1 MSGFSVNTES
11 RERDGEKLSPVLI
24 GPFWQN
30 TEFSLVSEDPNQKP
44 NLQSHLYSQR
54 SFGTEFKTSFVL
66 TQKLDMIMSL
76 CCVNKT
82 Q

>member
-11 RERDGEKLSPVLI
+11 RERDEEKLSPVLI
-24 GPFWQN
+24 GLFWQN
-30 TEFSLVSEDPNQKP
+30 TGLSLVSEDPNQKP

-54 SFGTEFKTSFVL
+54 SFGTEFKTYFCVN
-66 TQKLDMIMSL
+66 TKMDMIMSL

>member
-11 RERDGEKLSPVLI
+11 RERDEEKLSPVLI

-30 TEFSLVSEDPNQKP
+30 TGLSLVSEDPNQKP

-54 SFGTEFKTSFVL
+54 SFGTEFKTSF
-66 TQKLDMIMSL
+66 
-76 CCVNKT
+76 CVNTKNGYDNALMLC
-82 Q
+82 